1 LKQVPNTQDD
11 TSSQLQF
18 PNATTMPFTGD
29 SFYFQEKH
37 HQKWL
42 RYICELYTS
51 GDDLEQSI
59 TKELF
64 SYRAIP
70 EERLELSTSQND
82 MKSRSNLPKIV
93 VEVRHTSSTI
103 RHGLSEAAAGIST
116 LNDKSLMVSQGRSQ
130 LNADSIPKQSHRIG
144 LSLPQRM
151 TIQDF

>member
-1 LKQVPNTQDD
+1 
-11 TSSQLQF
+11 
-18 PNATTMPFTGD
+18 MPFTGD

-70 EERLELSTSQND
+70 EERLETSAHQI
-82 MKSRSNLPKIV
+82 M
-93 VEVRHTSSTI
+93 TS
-103 RHGLSEAAAGIST
+103 
-116 LNDKSLMVSQGRSQ
+116 
-130 LNADSIPKQSHRIG
+130 
-144 LSLPQRM
+144 
-151 TIQDF
+151 